1 MTLGPIDTK
10 CIPRDMNNI
19 HSRLKEFQLDRPRMT
34 TRLLFV
40 AVVTFLVKDSQS
52 QDNAGPMVD
61 MLDAMQQL
69 MTGDL
74 EYFDPAFLE
83 DLTKCWDDTE
93 PNLRQTQDNAWQ
105 GMIDLY
111 ENDGW
116 GVDPWGINGTADQG
130 VNSTL
135 VQQNV
140 QWNFVSSYCCSIGS
154 TVVAKLLKKN
164 PG

>member
-1 MTLGPIDTK
+1 MDTK

-19 HSRLKEFQLDRPRMT
+19 HSRPKEFQLDLPRMT

-40 AVVTFLVKDSQS
+40 TVVTFTFLVRDSQS
-52 QDNAGPMVD
+52 QDNAGPIVD

-130 VNSTL
+130 VNSTH

-140 QWNFVSSYCCSIGS
+140 QPNFVSSYCHSIGS
-154 TVVAKLLKKN
+154 TEVAKLHGKSH
-164 PG
+164 